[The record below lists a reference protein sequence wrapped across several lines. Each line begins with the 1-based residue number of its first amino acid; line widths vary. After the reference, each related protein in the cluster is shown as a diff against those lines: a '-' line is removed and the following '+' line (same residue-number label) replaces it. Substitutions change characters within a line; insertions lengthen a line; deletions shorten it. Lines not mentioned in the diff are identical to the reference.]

1 MVGTAHSNNGI
12 NVQTIT
18 FSGAAGNPV
27 PTYPNRFAS
36 IPAGVALPRP
46 TIFAFDPDYQN
57 ARTQQ
62 ASTGLEWEWMPN
74 TSIAVNYLFVKGD
87 DLPRSTDINIGAGE
101 PGDVHRGRKR
111 RERCRTTSSRPVP
124 SRTSRASS
132 RSRAPRNRATTGSPS
147 N

>member
-27 PTYPNRFAS
+27 PTYPGRFAS
-36 IPAGVALPRP
+36 IPAGVTLPRP

-62 ASTGLEWEWMPN
+62 ASTGIEWEWMPN
-74 TSIAVNYLFVKGD
+74 TSLAVNYLFVKGD
-87 DLPRSTDINIGAGE
+87 HLPRSTDINIGAASPVTFTVAGTWRSVA
-101 PGDVHRGRKR
+101 PLPVRARPLHR
-111 RERCRTTSSRPVP
+111 V
-124 SRTSRASS
+124 SRA
-132 RSRAPRNRATTGSPS
+132 
-147 N
+147 